1 MPKKPLSLRLL
12 FATEMHKREMSQAEL
27 ARVIGVSRQYL
38 SGYFAGRYNIGHDAI
53 EKLLDYF
60 DLIKQDNN

>member
-1 MPKKPLSLRLL
+1 MKQQLSLRVL

-38 SGYFAGRYNIGHDAI
+38 NGYFSGRYNISHDHI